1 MDYKVTANQVFE
13 WAACL
18 SQQSDFGLLTTEMLR
33 IIQSLEGVSNAIAY
47 EVYAGRRVTS
57 SSSAPS
63 EHVVRRFPLNFTGDE
78 QEDMYGDILE
88 NAVAKESEDE
98 IQIIQHKPH
107 AIIFMQIK
115 TQSGP
120 DRATLIE
127 ADAVTDELLYLLK
140 NLVKIYQNLL
150 NLHDSK
156 ERDQL
161 TRLPNRQSF
170 ERRLFD
176 VCEYFHEHKIKDSL
190 VGKGSWL
197 AMLDID
203 FFKKV
208 NDNFGHLYGDEVLLH
223 FSQLMENEF
232 RYNDFIFRF
241 GGEEFV
247 VILNLLDMQA
257 AHAVFERF
265 REVIEQF
272 SFPAVGQVT
281 VSMGVVH
288 IDSQSL
294 PASLLD
300 QADKALYF
308 AKETGRNKVVFYED
322 MDIEEPEALDEDSFS
337 TELF

>member
-1 MDYKVTANQVFE
+1 
-13 WAACL
+13 
-18 SQQSDFGLLTTEMLR
+18 
-33 IIQSLEGVSNAIAY
+33 
-47 EVYAGRRVTS
+47 
-57 SSSAPS
+57 
-63 EHVVRRFPLNFTGDE
+63 
-78 QEDMYGDILE
+78 
-88 NAVAKESEDE
+88 
-98 IQIIQHKPH
+98 
-107 AIIFMQIK
+107 
-115 TQSGP
+115 
-120 DRATLIE
+120 
-127 ADAVTDELLYLLK
+127 
-140 NLVKIYQNLL
+140 
-150 NLHDSK
+150 
-156 ERDQL
+156 
-161 TRLPNRQSF
+161 
-170 ERRLFD
+170 
-176 VCEYFHEHKIKDSL
+176 
-190 VGKGSWL
+190 
-197 AMLDID
+197 MLDID